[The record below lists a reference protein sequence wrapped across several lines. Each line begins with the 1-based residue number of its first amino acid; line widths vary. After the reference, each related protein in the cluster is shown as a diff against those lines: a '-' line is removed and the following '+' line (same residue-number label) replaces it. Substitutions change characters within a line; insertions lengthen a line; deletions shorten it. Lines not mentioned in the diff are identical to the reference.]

1 MIWIVGGTS
10 DTKVLL
16 EKLSKKINPQNIIVS
31 VTTEY
36 GKKLLE
42 NFNVEIIQKILDK
55 NEILDFLKF
64 NNINTIIDTSHPYAE
79 NISKNILEV
88 IESYEIKYFRY
99 EREITENNFDKEFE
113 SLNYMISYIN
123 LNLKNKNILSTLG
136 SKALETLINIQNN
149 NVYVRIL
156 PTTKS
161 IENAEKLGFLPNQ
174 IIAIQGPFS
183 ENLEKEFLNFYKIDY
198 ILTKDSGEVG
208 GTDKKIL
215 ACRRMGVRI
224 LALSRPK
231 VDYYNIFN
239 NIDHLINEI
248 INKNRSEYF

>member
-10 DTKVLL
+10 DTRSLL
-16 EKLSKKINPQNIIVS
+16 DKLSEKINLNNVIVS

-36 GKKLLE
+36 GEKLL
-42 NFNVEIIQKILDK
+42 NDYNIKVIQKVLDKNKILDFIDK
-55 NEILDFLKF
+55 TNL
-64 NNINTIIDTSHPYAE
+64 NTIIDTSHPYAE

-88 IESYEIKYFRY
+88 IKFKNIKYFRY
-99 EREITENNFDKEFE
+99 EREVTETIFDERFE
-113 SLNYMISYIN
+113 SLKDMISYIN

-136 SKALETLINIQNN
+136 SKALEELINIQNN

-161 IENAEKLGFLPNQ
+161 IENAEKSGFLPNQ
-174 IIAIQGPFS
+174 ILAIQGPFS
-183 ENLEKEFLNFYKIDY
+183 ESLEREFLDFYKIGFM
-198 ILTKDSGEVG
+198 LTKDSGEVG

-215 ACRRMGVRI
+215 ACQKLGVKI

-231 VDYYNIFN
+231 VDYYNVFN
-239 NIDHLINEI
+239 NIDNLIDEI
-248 INKNRSEYF
+248 CR

>member
-10 DTKVLL
+10 DTRSLL
-16 EKLSKKINPQNIIVS
+16 DKLSEKINLNNVIVS

-36 GKKLLE
+36 GEKLL
-42 NFNVEIIQKILDK
+42 NDYNIKVIQKVLDKNKILDFIDK
-55 NEILDFLKF
+55 TNL
-64 NNINTIIDTSHPYAE
+64 NTIIDTSHPYAE

-88 IESYEIKYFRY
+88 IKFKNIKYFRY
-99 EREITENNFDKEFE
+99 EREVTETIFDERFE
-113 SLNYMISYIN
+113 SLKDMISYIN

-136 SKALETLINIQNN
+136 SKALAELINIQNN

-161 IENAEKLGFLPNQ
+161 IENAEKSGFLPNQ
-174 IIAIQGPFS
+174 ILAIQGPFS
-183 ENLEKEFLNFYKIDY
+183 ESLEREFLDFYKIGFM
-198 ILTKDSGEVG
+198 LTKDSGDVG

-215 ACRRMGVRI
+215 ACQKLGVKI

-231 VDYYNIFN
+231 VDYYNVFN
-239 NIDHLINEI
+239 NIDNLIDEI
-248 INKNRSEYF
+248 CR

>member
-10 DTKVLL
+10 DTRSLL
-16 EKLSKKINPQNIIVS
+16 DKLSEKINLNNVIVS

-36 GKKLLE
+36 GEKLL
-42 NFNVEIIQKILDK
+42 NDYNIKVIQKVLDKNKILDFIDK
-55 NEILDFLKF
+55 TNL
-64 NNINTIIDTSHPYAE
+64 NTIIDTSHPYAE

-88 IESYEIKYFRY
+88 IKFKNIKYFRY
-99 EREITENNFDKEFE
+99 EREVTETIFDERFE
-113 SLNYMISYIN
+113 SLKDMISYIN

-136 SKALETLINIQNN
+136 SKALAELINIQDN

-161 IENAEKLGFLPNQ
+161 IENAEKSGFLPNQ
-174 IIAIQGPFS
+174 ILAIQGPFS
-183 ENLEKEFLNFYKIDY
+183 ESLEREFLDFYKIGFM
-198 ILTKDSGEVG
+198 LTKDSGDVG

-215 ACRRMGVRI
+215 ACQKLGVKI

-231 VDYYNIFN
+231 VDYYNVFN
-239 NIDHLINEI
+239 NIDNLIDEI
-248 INKNRSEYF
+248 CR

>member
-16 EKLSKKINPQNIIVS
+16 EKLSKKINFQNIIVS

-79 NISKNILEV
+79 NVSKNILEV

-99 EREITENNFDKEFE
+99 EREITENSFDKEFE
-113 SLNYMISYIN
+113 NLNHMISYIN
-123 LNLKNKNILSTLG
+123 SNLKNKNILSTLG
-136 SKALETLINIQNN
+136 SKALEELINIQNN

-161 IENAEKLGFLPNQ
+161 IENAEKRGFLPNQ

-183 ENLEKEFLNFYKIDY
+183 ESLEKEFLNFYKIDY
-198 ILTKDSGEVG
+198 ILTKDSGDVG
-208 GTDKKIL
+208 GTDKKIS
-215 ACRRMGVRI
+215 ACQKLGVKI

-231 VDYYNIFN
+231 VNYHNVFN
-239 NIDHLINEI
+239 NIDSLIDEI
-248 INKNRSEYF
+248 

>member
-79 NISKNILEV
+79 NVSKNILEV
-88 IESYEIKYFRY
+88 IESYEVKYFRY
-99 EREITENNFDKEFE
+99 EREITEKSFDKEFE
-113 SLNYMISYIN
+113 NLNNMISYIN
-123 LNLKNKNILSTLG
+123 SNLKNKNILSTLG
-136 SKALETLINIQNN
+136 SKALEELINIQNN

-183 ENLEKEFLNFYKIDY
+183 ESLEKEFLNFYKIDY
-198 ILTKDSGEVG
+198 ILTKDSGDVG
-208 GTDKKIL
+208 GTDKKIS
-215 ACRRMGVRI
+215 ACQKLGVKI

-231 VDYYNIFN
+231 VNYHNVFN
-239 NIDHLINEI
+239 NIDNLIDEI
-248 INKNRSEYF
+248 

>member
-16 EKLSKKINPQNIIVS
+16 EKLSKKINPKNIIVS

-42 NFNVEIIQKILDK
+42 NFNIEIIQKNLDK
-55 NEILDFLKF
+55 NEILDFLKL
-64 NNINTIIDTSHPYAE
+64 NNIITIIDTSHPYAE
-79 NISKNILEV
+79 NVSKNILEV
-88 IESYEIKYFRY
+88 IESYEVKYFRY
-99 EREITENNFDKEFE
+99 ERKVTETIFDERFE
-113 SLNYMISYIN
+113 SLKDMISYIN

-136 SKALETLINIQNN
+136 SKALEELINIQNN

-183 ENLEKEFLNFYKIDY
+183 ESLEKEFLNFYKIDY
-198 ILTKDSGEVG
+198 ILTKDSGDVG
-208 GTDKKIL
+208 GTDKKIS
-215 ACRRMGVRI
+215 ACQKLGVKI

-231 VDYYNIFN
+231 VNYHNVFN
-239 NIDHLINEI
+239 NIENLIDEI
-248 INKNRSEYF
+248 

>member
-1 MIWIVGGTS
+1 MIWVVGGTS
-10 DTKVLL
+10 DTRSLL
-16 EKLSKKINPQNIIVS
+16 DKLSEKIDLNNVIVS

-36 GKKLLE
+36 GEKLLE
-42 NFNVEIIQKILDK
+42 NFNIKVIQKVLDK
-55 NEILDFLKF
+55 KEILDFIDKT
-64 NNINTIIDTSHPYAE
+64 NINTIIDTSHPYAE

-88 IESYEIKYFRY
+88 IKSKNIKYFRY
-99 EREITENNFDKEFE
+99 EREVTETIFDERFE
-113 SLNYMISYIN
+113 SLKDMISYIN

-136 SKALETLINIQNN
+136 SKALAELINIQDN

-156 PTTKS
+156 PTAKS

-198 ILTKDSGEVG
+198 ILTKDSGDVG
-208 GTDKKIL
+208 GTDKKIS
-215 ACRRMGVRI
+215 ACQKLGVKI

-231 VDYYNIFN
+231 VNYHNVFN
-239 NIDHLINEI
+239 NIDNLIDEI
-248 INKNRSEYF
+248 CR

>member
-42 NFNVEIIQKILDK
+42 NFNIEIIQKNLDK

-79 NISKNILEV
+79 NVSKNILEV

-99 EREITENNFDKEFE
+99 EREITENSFDKEFE
-113 SLNYMISYIN
+113 NLNNMISYIN

-136 SKALETLINIQNN
+136 SKALEELINIQNN
-149 NVYVRIL
+149 NVYVRVL

-183 ENLEKEFLNFYKIDY
+183 ESLEKEFLNFYKIDY

-215 ACRRMGVRI
+215 ACQKLGVKI

-231 VDYYNIFN
+231 VDYYNVFN
-239 NIDHLINEI
+239 NIDNLIDEI
-248 INKNRSEYF
+248 CR

>member
-10 DTKVLL
+10 DTRSLL
-16 EKLSKKINPQNIIVS
+16 DKLSEKINLNNVIVS

-36 GKKLLE
+36 GEKLL
-42 NFNVEIIQKILDK
+42 NDYNIKVIQKVLDKNKILDFIDK
-55 NEILDFLKF
+55 TNL
-64 NNINTIIDTSHPYAE
+64 NTIIDTSHPYAE

-88 IESYEIKYFRY
+88 IKFKNIKYFRY
-99 EREITENNFDKEFE
+99 EREVTETIFDERFE
-113 SLNYMISYIN
+113 SLKDMISYIN

-136 SKALETLINIQNN
+136 SKALAELINIQDN

-161 IENAEKLGFLPNQ
+161 IENAEKSGFLPNQ
-174 IIAIQGPFS
+174 ILAIQGPFS
-183 ENLEKEFLNFYKIDY
+183 ESLEREFLNFYKIDY
-198 ILTKDSGEVG
+198 ILTKDSGDVG

-215 ACRRMGVRI
+215 ACQKLGVKI

-231 VDYYNIFN
+231 VDYYNVFN
-239 NIDHLINEI
+239 NIDNLIDEI
-248 INKNRSEYF
+248 CR

>member
-16 EKLSKKINPQNIIVS
+16 EKLSKKINFQNIIVS

-36 GKKLLE
+36 GKKLLG

-55 NEILDFLKF
+55 NEILNFLKLS
-64 NNINTIIDTSHPYAE
+64 NINTIIDTSHPYAE

-88 IESYEIKYFRY
+88 IESYEVKYFRY
-99 EREITENNFDKEFE
+99 EREITEKSFDKEFE
-113 SLNYMISYIN
+113 NLNNMISYIN

-136 SKALETLINIQNN
+136 SKALEELINIQNN

-183 ENLEKEFLNFYKIDY
+183 ESLEKEFLNFYKIDY
-198 ILTKDSGEVG
+198 ILTKDSGDVG
-208 GTDKKIL
+208 GTDKKIS
-215 ACRRMGVRI
+215 ACQKLGVKI

-231 VDYYNIFN
+231 VNYHNVFN
-239 NIDHLINEI
+239 NIDSLIDEI
-248 INKNRSEYF
+248 